1 VVRMGLTANRP
12 AGQAAGWQRAARRS
26 AWIAPAAA
34 AVFLTGLLCWG
45 AWAAAHHPA
54 QFYADGAWTHA
65 WLRPDRSVVAL
76 SASGLW
82 LAAGLLYSWPR
93 RLSAHFV
100 GLTLVVAMVIIGGV
114 LATAALA
121 PCRGGQS
128 VGAVVAWV
136 LSLYTG
142 QLEPVYGA
150 GLHTGCPGTIP
161 PALQLGRAVCV
172 GATLVGATA
181 AAAVLWR
188 QPVGRLRARMVRDA
202 VVLTGLDP
210 ITFPL
215 LRRLTGEG
223 RPGRVVVIEPDPG
236 HPLLPEARATG
247 ARIMIADPTSM
258 RVLKPVIAG
267 WRGCALRF
275 LYATDGVAA
284 VNEATLAAA
293 RPLLHRYAADPERQ
307 PHLVARIDD
316 PRHADHWR
324 GRHGGSASRWFEDAL
339 SPAEATARALV
350 ADLYRIGAE
359 QLLLCGDSTL
369 ALAVLL
375 ELAHRG
381 WEWHGLRAA
390 AAAGAAVAS
399 GAGGAGEAGVVDGAG
414 EAAVGVPAGGGP
426 APVRRVLLIDARA
439 EDLRREYLATSP
451 WLSVPEALPA
461 VDVRSAPWPDQL
473 LAVLDG
479 LPPEEAAR
487 TAAIVATVVTGGGM
501 HEAGRVARMHPDTPL
516 YMLSADGSGISAPIF
531 DQLRPFQRGILV
543 DGEPP
548 EDTWTRIARHWHECY
563 RLSRPVPPDDPRA
576 PNRRPWAEL
585 DEFIRQDT
593 ILQLRMIMVAV
604 AAQGREW
611 VPARSVVPGSFIE
624 LTRSE
629 LLEIAQ
635 AEHTRWYLRR
645 RKLGRPPGA
654 GGAGGAAGAVAS
666 PFFRPWDELTGEQ
679 QVSHADYIGSQ
690 IAQLEDAGFVPVMP
704 AGGPDLATR
713 FRRIGAVRAK
723 RLTAQ
728 HTWVQENGDVL
739 QGEPGDWRVMDPE
752 GGERTVGDPQF
763 RASHLHRGGEEW
775 DRTGVFL
782 AWQVTETT
790 VVRTLEGPSTA
801 SAGDWIVESP
811 GGERWPVKAQA
822 FRQGYRVLPG

>member
-1 VVRMGLTANRP
+1 MGLTANRP
-12 AGQAAGWQRAARRS
+12 GAAGWQRAARRA
-26 AWIAPAAA
+26 AWIVPAVL

-54 QFYADGAWTHA
+54 QFYAAVAWTHA

-82 LAAGLLYSWPR
+82 LAAGLLYCWPR
-93 RLSAHFV
+93 RLPAHIV
-100 GLTLVVAMVIIGGV
+100 GLTVVVTMVIIGGV

-128 VGAVVAWV
+128 GAAVAGWV

-142 QLEPVYGA
+142 QLEPVYGLGA
-150 GLHTGCPGTIP
+150 HTACPGTIP
-161 PALQLGRAVCV
+161 PALQLGRTVCV
-172 GATLVGATA
+172 GATLVGAAA

-188 QPVGRLRARMVRDA
+188 QPVGRLRARLVRDA

-247 ARIMIADPTSM
+247 ARIMIADPTSV

-267 WRGCALRF
+267 WRGCALRM
-275 LYATDGVAA
+275 LYALSGVAA
-284 VNEATLAAA
+284 VNEAVLAAA
-293 RPLLHRYAADPERQ
+293 RPLLDRYAADPERQ

-324 GRHGGSASRWFEDAL
+324 GRHGGGASRWFEDAL
-339 SPAEATARALV
+339 SPAEATAQALV
-350 ADLYRIGAE
+350 SDLYRIGAD

-369 ALAVLL
+369 ALAILL

-390 AAAGAAVAS
+390 AVTG
-399 GAGGAGEAGVVDGAG
+399 GAGGIGGVGDAAGDGA
-414 EAAVGVPAGGGP
+414 AGGPGGRDGP

-461 VDVRSAPWPDQL
+461 VDVRAAPWPDQL
-473 LAVLDG
+473 LAVLDS
-479 LPPEEAAR
+479 LPPEEAGR
-487 TAAIVATVVTGGGM
+487 TATIVATVVTGGGM
-501 HEAGRVARMHPDTPL
+501 HEAGRVARMHQDNPL
-516 YMLSADGSGISAPIF
+516 YMLSADGAGISAPIF
-531 DQLRPFQRGILV
+531 DRLQPFERGILV

-563 RLSRPVPPDDPRA
+563 RLGHPLPPDDPRA

-585 DEFIRQDT
+585 DEFIRKDN
-593 ILQLRMIMVAV
+593 ILQLRGILVTV
-604 AAQGREW
+604 AALGREW
-611 VPARSVVPGSFIE
+611 VPARSLPPGSFIE
-624 LTRSE
+624 LTGSE
-629 LLEIAQ
+629 RLTIAR
-635 AEHTRWYLRR
+635 AEHTRWYERR
-645 RKLGRPPGA
+645 RKLGRQPPPGA
-654 GGAGGAAGAVAS
+654 GEPLAVNS
-666 PFFRPWDELTGEQ
+666 WFRPWDELTDGQ
-679 QVSHADYIGSQ
+679 RVSRADNIRSQ
-690 IAQLEDAGFVPVMP
+690 IAQLEDAGFVPVVP
-704 AGGPDLATR
+704 VGGPGQGAR
-713 FRRIGAVRAK
+713 FRRTGAVRAE

-739 QGEPGDWRVMDPE
+739 QGEAGDWRVVDPE
-752 GGERTVGDPQF
+752 GGERTVSDPQF
-763 RASHLHRGGEEW
+763 RASHLHRAGGEW

-790 VVRTLEGPSTA
+790 VVRTLEGRSTA

-811 GGERWPVKAQA
+811 GGERWPVTD
-822 FRQGYRVLPG
+822 RQFQQSYRALPG

>member
-1 VVRMGLTANRP
+1 MGLTANRP
-12 AGQAAGWQRAARRS
+12 AGRAAGWQRAARRS

-54 QFYADGAWTHA
+54 QFYADSAWTHA

-247 ARIMIADPTSM
+247 ARIMIADPTSA

-267 WRGCALRF
+267 SRGCALRM
-275 LYATDGVAA
+275 LYAMSGVAA
-284 VNEATLAAA
+284 ANEAVLAAA
-293 RPLLHRYAADPERQ
+293 RPILDRYAADPERQ

-324 GRHGGSASRWFEDAL
+324 GRHVGSTSRWFEDAL

-350 ADLYRIGAE
+350 SDLYRIGAE

-369 ALAVLL
+369 ALAILL

-381 WEWHGLRAA
+381 WEWHGLAAA
-390 AAAGAAVAS
+390 AAAGGAGDAAGGVT
-399 GAGGAGEAGVVDGAG
+399 GAGGVAGAG
-414 EAAVGVPAGGGP
+414 GPGGP

-461 VDVRSAPWPDQL
+461 VDVRAAPWPEQL

-479 LPPEEAAR
+479 LPPEKAAR
-487 TAAIVATVVTGGGM
+487 TATIVATVVTGGGM
-501 HEAGRVARMHPDTPL
+501 HEAGRVARIHPDTPL

-531 DQLRPFQRGILV
+531 DQLRPFERGVLV

-563 RLSRPVPPDDPRA
+563 RLSHPLPPGDPRA

-585 DEFIRQDT
+585 DEFIRQDN
-593 ILQLRMIMVAV
+593 ILQLRGILVTV
-604 AAQGREW
+604 AALGRTW
-611 VPARSVVPGSFIE
+611 VPARSLVPGSFVE
-624 LTRSE
+624 LTGSE
-629 LLEIAQ
+629 LLAIAR
-635 AEHTRWYLRR
+635 AEHTRWYERR
-645 RKLGRPPGA
+645 RKLGRQPPAGA
-654 GGAGGAAGAVAS
+654 GEPAAVS
-666 PFFRPWDELTGEQ
+666 SWFRPWDELTDEQ
-679 QVSHADYIGSQ
+679 RVSRADNARSQ
-690 IAQLEDAGFVPVMP
+690 IAQLEDAGFVPVVP
-704 AGGPDLATR
+704 AGGQDRATR
-713 FRRIGAVRAK
+713 FRRTGAVRAQ
-723 RLTAQ
+723 RLTGQ

-739 QGEPGDWRVMDPE
+739 QGEAGDWRVVDPE

-763 RASHLHRGGEEW
+763 RASHLHRAGQEW

-782 AWQVTETT
+782 AWQVTEAT

-801 SAGDWIVESP
+801 GAGAWIVESP
-811 GGERWPVKAQA
+811 GGERWPVPDGQ
-822 FRQGYRVLPG
+822 FQQGYRALPG

>member
-1 VVRMGLTANRP
+1 MGLTANRP
-12 AGQAAGWQRAARRS
+12 TGQAVGWQRAARRS
-26 AWIAPAAA
+26 AWIVPAVL

-45 AWAAAHHPA
+45 AWTAAHHPA
-54 QFYADGAWTHA
+54 QFYASTAWTHA
-65 WLRPDRSVVAL
+65 WLRPNHSAVAL

-82 LAAGLLYSWPR
+82 LAAGLLYCWPR
-93 RLSAHFV
+93 RLPAHIV
-100 GLTLVVAMVIIGGV
+100 GLTVVVAMVIIGGV

-128 VGAVVAWV
+128 GAAVAAWV

-142 QLEPVYGA
+142 QLEPVYGLGA
-150 GLHTGCPGTIP
+150 HTACPGTIP
-161 PALQLGRAVCV
+161 PALQLGRTICV

-188 QPVGRLRARMVRDA
+188 QPVGRLRARLVRDA
-202 VVLTGLDP
+202 VVLTGLDA

-247 ARIMIADPTSM
+247 ARIMIADPTSE

-267 WRGCALRF
+267 WRGCALRM
-275 LYATDGVAA
+275 LYALSGVAA
-284 VNEATLAAA
+284 VNEAVLAAA
-293 RPLLHRYAADPERQ
+293 RPLLDRYAADPERQ

-324 GRHGGSASRWFEDAL
+324 GRHGGGASRWFEDAL

-369 ALAVLL
+369 ALAILL

-381 WEWHGLRAA
+381 WEWHGLAEA
-390 AAAGAAVAS
+390 AAAG
-399 GAGGAGEAGVVDGAG
+399 GAGGAG
-414 EAAVGVPAGGGP
+414 PAGGP

-461 VDVRSAPWPDQL
+461 VDVRAAPWPDQL
-473 LAVLDG
+473 LTVLDG

-487 TAAIVATVVTGGGM
+487 TATIVATVVTGGGM

-531 DQLRPFQRGILV
+531 DQLRPFERGILV

-593 ILQLRMIMVAV
+593 ILQLRMILVAV
-604 AAQGREW
+604 AALGREW

-624 LTRSE
+624 LTESE
-629 LLEIAQ
+629 LREIAQ

-645 RKLGRPPGA
+645 RKLGRRPPV
-654 GGAGGAAGAVAS
+654 AGGAAGAVAS
-666 PFFRPWDELTGEQ
+666 PFFRPWDELTGDQ
-679 QVSHADYIGSQ
+679 QVSHADYIASQ
-690 IAQLEDAGFVPVMP
+690 IAQLEDAGFVPVVP
-704 AGGPDLATR
+704 AGSPDLATR
-713 FRRIGAVRAK
+713 FRRTGAVRAK

-739 QGEPGDWRVMDPE
+739 QGEAGDWRVVDPE

-790 VVRTLEGPSTA
+790 VVRTLEGPATA

-811 GGERWPVKAQA
+811 GGERWPVSTQV
-822 FRQGYRVLPG
+822 FRQGYRALPD

>member
-1 VVRMGLTANRP
+1 MVLTANRA
-12 AGQAAGWQRAARRS
+12 AGQAAGWQRAARRA
-26 AWIAPAAA
+26 AWIVPAVL

-45 AWAAAHHPA
+45 AWAAAHHPV
-54 QFYADGAWTHA
+54 QFYASGIWTHA

-82 LAAGLLYSWPR
+82 LAAGLLYCWPR
-93 RLSAHFV
+93 RLPAHIV
-100 GLTLVVAMVIIGGV
+100 GLTVVVAMVIIGGV

-128 VGAVVAWV
+128 GAAVAAWV

-142 QLEPVYGA
+142 QLEPVYGLGA
-150 GLHTGCPGTIP
+150 HTACPGTIP
-161 PALQLGRAVCV
+161 PALQLGRTVCV

-188 QPVGRLRARMVRDA
+188 QPVGRLRARLVRDA

-215 LRRLTGEG
+215 LRRLTAEG

-247 ARIMIADPTSM
+247 ARIMIADPTSA

-267 WRGCALRF
+267 WRGCALRM
-275 LYATDGVAA
+275 LYATSGVAA
-284 VNEATLAAA
+284 VNEAVLAAA
-293 RPLLHRYAADPERQ
+293 RPILDRYAADPERQ

-324 GRHGGSASRWFEDAL
+324 GRHGGGAGRWFEDAL

-350 ADLYRIGAE
+350 SDLYRIGAE
-359 QLLLCGDSTL
+359 QLLLCGDSTR
-369 ALAVLL
+369 ARAVLL

-381 WEWHGLRAA
+381 WEGHGLAAA
-390 AAAGAAVAS
+390 AAAGGAVA
-399 GAGGAGEAGVVDGAG
+399 GGAVAGGAGDGG
-414 EAAVGVPAGGGP
+414 AADGTGGPGGP

-461 VDVRSAPWPDQL
+461 VDVCAAPWPDQL

-479 LPPEEAAR
+479 LPPEDAR
-487 TAAIVATVVTGGGM
+487 TATIVATVVTGGGM
-501 HEAGRVARMHPDTPL
+501 HEAGRVARMHPDNPL
-516 YMLSADGSGISAPIF
+516 YMLSADGAGISAPIF
-531 DQLRPFQRGILV
+531 DELRPFERGILV

-576 PNRRPWAEL
+576 ANRRPWAEL

-593 ILQLRMIMVAV
+593 ILQLRGILVTV
-604 AAQGREW
+604 AALGRTW
-611 VPARSVVPGSFIE
+611 VPARSVAPGSFIE
-624 LTRSE
+624 LTGSE
-629 LLEIAQ
+629 LREIAQ

-645 RKLGRPPGA
+645 RSLGRQPMGPGA
-654 GGAGGAAGAVAS
+654 GRAAVS
-666 PFFRPWDELTGEQ
+666 PFFRPWDELTDEQ

-690 IAQLEDAGFVPVMP
+690 IAQLGDAGFVPVVP
-704 AGGPDLATR
+704 AGGPPEAKR
-713 FRRIGAVRAK
+713 FRRTGAVRAQ
-723 RLTAQ
+723 RLTAR
-728 HTWVQENGDVL
+728 HTWMQQNGDEL
-739 QGEPGDWRVMDPE
+739 QGEPGDWRVTDPH

-775 DRTGVFL
+775 DRTGVCL
-782 AWQVTETT
+782 AWQVTGTT

-801 SAGDWIVESP
+801 SAGDWIVESS
-811 GGERWPVKAQA
+811 GGERWPVSAQV
-822 FRQGYRVLPG
+822 FQQGYRALPD

>member
-1 VVRMGLTANRP
+1 MGLTANRP
-12 AGQAAGWQRAARRS
+12 AGQAAGWQRAARRA
-26 AWIAPAAA
+26 AWIPPATA

-54 QFYADGAWTHA
+54 QFYASGAWTHA

-76 SASGLW
+76 SASVLW

-93 RLSAHFV
+93 RLSAHIV

-128 VGAVVAWV
+128 AGAVVAWV

-188 QPVGRLRARMVRDA
+188 QPVGRLRARMVSDA

-247 ARIMIADPTSM
+247 ARIMIADPTSV

-267 WRGCALRF
+267 WRGCALRM
-275 LYATDGVAA
+275 LYAMSGVAA
-284 VNEATLAAA
+284 ANEAVLAAA
-293 RPLLHRYAADPERQ
+293 RPILDRYAADPERQ

-324 GRHGGSASRWFEDAL
+324 GRHVGGTSRWFEDAL

-369 ALAVLL
+369 ALAILL

-381 WEWHGLRAA
+381 WEWHGLGAA
-390 AAAGAAVAS
+390 AAT
-399 GAGGAGEAGVVDGAG
+399 GGAGDAAGGVAGASGVAGAG
-414 EAAVGVPAGGGP
+414 EPGGP
-426 APVRRVLLIDARA
+426 APVRRVLLVDARA

-461 VDVRSAPWPDQL
+461 VDVRTAPWPDQL

-479 LPPEEAAR
+479 LPPETAAR
-487 TAAIVATVVTGGGM
+487 TATIVATVVTGGGM

-516 YMLSADGSGISAPIF
+516 YMLSADGSGIGAPIF
-531 DQLRPFQRGILV
+531 DQLRPFERGVLV

-563 RLSRPVPPDDPRA
+563 RLSHPLPPGDPRA

-585 DEFIRQDT
+585 DEFIRQDN
-593 ILQLRMIMVAV
+593 ILQLRGILVTV
-604 AAQGREW
+604 AALGRTW
-611 VPARSVVPGSFIE
+611 VPARSLTPGGFVE
-624 LTRSE
+624 LTDSE
-629 LLEIAQ
+629 LLAIAQ
-635 AEHTRWYLRR
+635 AEHTRWYERR
-645 RKLGRPPGA
+645 RKLGRQPP
-654 GGAGGAAGAVAS
+654 AGASEPAAVS
-666 PFFRPWDELTGEQ
+666 SWFRPWDELTDEQ
-679 QVSHADYIGSQ
+679 RVSHADYIRSQ
-690 IAQLEDAGFVPVMP
+690 IAQLEDAGFVPVVP
-704 AGGPDLATR
+704 AGGPAGATP
-713 FRRIGAVRAK
+713 FRRIGAVRAQ

-728 HTWVQENGDVL
+728 HTWVQQNGEVL
-739 QGEPGDWRVMDPE
+739 QGEAGDWRVVDPE

-763 RASHLHRGGEEW
+763 RASHLHRAGEEW

-782 AWQVTETT
+782 AWQVTEAT
-790 VVRTLEGPSTA
+790 VVRTLEGQSTA
-801 SAGDWIVESP
+801 GAGDWIVESP
-811 GGERWPVKAQA
+811 GGDRWPVPDGQ
-822 FRQGYRVLPG
+822 FQQGYRALPG

>member
-1 VVRMGLTANRP
+1 MGLTANRP
-12 AGQAAGWQRAARRS
+12 DGRAAGWRRTRRAA
-26 AWIAPAAA
+26 WIVPATA
-34 AVFLTGLLCWG
+34 AVLLTGLLCWG
-45 AWAAAHHPA
+45 AWKAAHHPA
-54 QFYADGAWTHA
+54 QFYASSAWTHV
-65 WLRPDRSVVAL
+65 WLRPASSVLAL
-76 SASGLW
+76 AASGFW
-82 LAAGLLYSWPR
+82 LAAGLLYCWPR
-93 RLSAHFV
+93 RLTAHIV
-100 GLTLVVAMVIIGGV
+100 GLTIVVAMVVIGGV

-128 VGAVVAWV
+128 GAAVAAWV

-142 QLEPVYGA
+142 QLEPVYGT

-188 QPVGRLRARMVRDA
+188 QPVGRMRARLVRDA
-202 VVLTGLDP
+202 VVLTGLDA

-215 LRRLTGEG
+215 LRRLTSQG
-223 RPGRVVVIEPDPG
+223 RPGRVVVIEPDPA

-247 ARIMIADPTSM
+247 ARIMIADPTSA

-267 WRGCALRF
+267 WRGCALRI
-275 LYATDGVAA
+275 LYALSGVAA
-284 VNEATLAAA
+284 VNEAVLAAA
-293 RPLLHRYAADPERQ
+293 RPILDRYAADPERQ

-324 GRHGGSASRWFEDAL
+324 GRHGGTASRWFEDAL

-350 ADLYRIGAE
+350 SGLYETGAE

-369 ALAVLL
+369 ALAILL

-381 WEWHGLRAA
+381 WEWHGLAVAR
-390 AAAGAAVAS
+390 AAGAGSAGTGD
-399 GAGGAGEAGVVDGAG
+399 GAAEEAGTG
-414 EAAVGVPAGGGP
+414 AAV
-426 APVRRVLLIDARA
+426 PVRRVLLLDARS

-461 VDVRSAPWPDQL
+461 VDVRAAPWPDTL

-487 TAAIVATVVTGGGM
+487 TATIVATVVTGGGM

-531 DQLRPFQRGILV
+531 DQLRPFERGILV

-563 RLSRPVPPDDPRA
+563 RLSRPLPPDDPRA

-585 DEFIRQDT
+585 DEFIREDN
-593 ILQLRMIMVAV
+593 ILQLRTILVAV
-604 AAQGREW
+604 AALGREW
-611 VPARSVVPGSFIE
+611 VPARSVAAGSFIE
-624 LTRSE
+624 LTDGE
-629 LLEIAQ
+629 LQTIAR

-645 RKLGRPPGA
+645 RSLGRQPPGTEA
-654 GGAGGAAGAVAS
+654 N
-666 PFFRPWDELTGEQ
+666 PIFRPWDELTGEQ
-679 QVSHADYIGSQ
+679 QVSHAAYIRSQ
-690 IAQLEDAGFVPVMP
+690 IVQLEDAGFMPVVP
-704 AGGPDLATR
+704 AGGPAEAAS
-713 FRRIGAVRAK
+713 FRRIGAVRAR

-728 HTWVQENGDVL
+728 RTWVQHNGETL
-739 QGEPGDWRVMDPE
+739 QGEAGDWRVVDPE
-752 GGERTVGDPQF
+752 GHERTVGDPQF

-775 DRTGVFL
+775 DRKGVFL
-782 AWQVTETT
+782 AWKAAEGT
-790 VVRTLEGPSTA
+790 VVRTLEGPCTA
-801 SAGDWIVESP
+801 VAGDWIVQSP
-811 GGERWPVKAQA
+811 GGERWPVPDRQ
-822 FRQGYRVLPG
+822 FRQGYRALPD

>member
-1 VVRMGLTANRP
+1 MGLTANRP

-45 AWAAAHHPA
+45 AWVAAHHPA

-93 RLSAHFV
+93 RLSAHIV
-100 GLTLVVAMVIIGGV
+100 GLTLVVTMVIIGGV

-128 VGAVVAWV
+128 AGAVVAWV

-202 VVLTGLDP
+202 VVLTGLDA

-215 LRRLTGEG
+215 LRRLTGQG

-247 ARIMIADPTSM
+247 ARIMIADPTSA

-267 WRGCALRF
+267 WRGCALRM
-275 LYATDGVAA
+275 LYAMSGVAA
-284 VNEATLAAA
+284 ANEAVLAAA
-293 RPLLHRYAADPERQ
+293 RPILDRYAADPERQ

-369 ALAVLL
+369 ALAILL

-381 WEWHGLRAA
+381 WEWHGLGAA

-399 GAGGAGEAGVVDGAG
+399 GAGGGGRRRPGWRAPAPT
-414 EAAVGVPAGGGP
+414 AVPP
-426 APVRRVLLIDARA
+426 PVRRVLLIDSRA

-461 VDVRSAPWPDQL
+461 VDVRTAPWPDEL

-479 LPPEEAAR
+479 MPPEDAAR
-487 TAAIVATVVTGGGM
+487 TATVVATVVTGGGM
-501 HEAGRVARMHPDTPL
+501 HEAGRVARMHPDNPL
-516 YMLSADGSGISAPIF
+516 YMLSADGSGIGAPIF
-531 DQLRPFQRGILV
+531 DQLRPFERGILV

-548 EDTWTRIARHWHECY
+548 EDTWTRIARHRHECY
-563 RLSRPVPPDDPRA
+563 RLSHPVPPDDPRA
-576 PNRRPWAEL
+576 ANRLPWAEL
-585 DEFIRQDT
+585 DEFIRQDN
-593 ILQLRMIMVAV
+593 ILQLRTILVSV
-604 AAQGREW
+604 AALGREW
-611 VPARSVVPGSFIE
+611 IPARSVVPGSFIE
-624 LTRSE
+624 LADGE
-629 LLEIAQ
+629 LLTIAQ
-635 AEHTRWYLRR
+635 ADHTRWYLRR
-645 RKLGRPPGA
+645 RTLGRQPPGA
-654 GGAGGAAGAVAS
+654 GGAAVN
-666 PFFRPWDELTGEQ
+666 PIFRPWDELTDEQ
-679 QVSHADYIGSQ
+679 RVSHADYTRSQ
-690 IAQLEDAGFVPVMP
+690 IAQLEDAGFVPVVP
-704 AGGPDLATR
+704 AGGPDRAAR
-713 FRRIGAVRAK
+713 FRRIGAVRAR

-728 HTWVQENGDVL
+728 RTWLRRNGDVL
-739 QGEPGDWRVMDPE
+739 QGEAGDWRVVDPK

-775 DRTGVFL
+775 DRKGVFL

-801 SAGDWIVESP
+801 GAGDWIVESP
-811 GGERWPVKAQA
+811 GGERWPVPDGQ
-822 FRQGYRVLPG
+822 FQQGYRALPG